1 MIAVSSTSTDSPVYG
16 TQDWSRVQMTVQVPQ
31 ATEFVLL
38 RCVLKGM
45 GTAWF
50 DQLRVEVAKPEGDS
64 TVAASDST
72 VRDND
77 SGAARE
83 DPLRDLRDAKE
94 AMAKALEALRETNES
109 LVAQIAQLQEQFNR
123 LQSLAESSPA
133 FSRANVPK
141 PRWPG
146 GLRISPRSVPPPTR
160 TLSPT
165 LHPLVPRG
173 FVPEKSQ

>member
-1 MIAVSSTSTDSPVYG
+1 MNVLVPEATD
-16 TQDWSRVQMTVQVPQ
+16 
-31 ATEFVLL
+31 FVLL

-50 DQLRVEVAKPEGDS
+50 DQLRVEVTKPESDS
-64 TVAASDST
+64 NVAASDTT

-77 SGAARE
+77 TGAARE
-83 DPLRDLRDAKE
+83 DPLFRELRDANE

-123 LQSLAESSPA
+123 LQTLAESSPA
-133 FSRANVPK
+133 FPRANVPK
-141 PRWPG
+141 PRGPG
-146 GLRISPRSVPPPTR
+146 SLRISPRSVPAPTGSP
-160 TLSPT
+160 SPT
-165 LHPLVPRG
+165 VHPLVPRG